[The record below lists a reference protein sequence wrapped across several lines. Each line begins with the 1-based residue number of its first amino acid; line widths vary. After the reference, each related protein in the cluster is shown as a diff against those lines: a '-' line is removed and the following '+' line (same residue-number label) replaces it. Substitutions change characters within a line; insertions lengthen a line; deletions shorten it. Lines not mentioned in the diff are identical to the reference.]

1 MIIPD
6 PAGVK
11 LAARLHARGANR
23 ASWHIPEGPK
33 KVAQPKR
40 GLLTAKSNFAAD
52 YRF

>member
-23 ASWHIPEGPK
+23 ASWHIPEGPNESSPAEK
-33 KVAQPKR
+33 KSLDRQKQFS
-40 GLLTAKSNFAAD
+40 G
-52 YRF
+52 